1 MPMKRLLNRQP
12 DRAGKIALGL
22 LPLVLLV
29 LAYWLASDA
38 RLAENPNDKLMPAFG
53 SFVDAIERLAFEP
66 NKRSGEYLFWNDTA
80 ASLKRIALGVSL
92 SALIGLVFGI
102 VIGLLPLVRAGL
114 SPLVTVLSLIPP
126 MAILP
131 ILFIVFGLGELSKV
145 MLIVIGITPF
155 IIRDL
160 QGRVMEI
167 PQEILIKAQTLGAN
181 TWQIVVRVVLPQ
193 VLPRLLDAVRLSLGS
208 AWLFLIAA
216 EAIAATEGLGYRI
229 FLVRRYMSMDII
241 LPYVAW
247 IAVLAFAMD
256 WSLKTLSR
264 WLFPWYFGIAAKDKA
279 PADNT
284 TGMAEKAA

>member
-1 MPMKRLLNRQP
+1 MKRLINLQP
-12 DRAGKIALGL
+12 SRASSLGLGL

-29 LAYWLASDA
+29 LAYWVASDA

-80 ASLKRIALGVSL
+80 ASLKRIGLGVGL
-92 SALIGLVFGI
+92 SALIGLTFGI
-102 VIGLLPLVRAGL
+102 LCGLLPLVRAGL
-114 SPLVTVLSLIPP
+114 SPLVTIISLIPP

-167 PQEILIKAQTLGAN
+167 PAEILIKAQTLGAN
-181 TWQIVVRVVLPQ
+181 TWQIVLRVVLPQ

-247 IAVLAFAMD
+247 IALLAFAMD
-256 WSLKTLSR
+256 WSLKSLSR
-264 WLFPWYFGIAAKDKA
+264 WLFPWYYGIGARDKTPEQTVATAESA
-279 PADNT
+279 P
-284 TGMAEKAA
+284 

>member
-1 MPMKRLLNRQP
+1 MKRMLNIQP
-12 DRAGKIALGL
+12 SRAQSLGLGL

-80 ASLKRIALGVSL
+80 ASLQRIGLGVGL

-102 VIGLLPLVRAGL
+102 ACGLLPLVRAGL
-114 SPLVTVLSLIPP
+114 SPLVTIISLIPP

-160 QGRVMEI
+160 QGRVMAITE
-167 PQEILIKAQTLGAN
+167 EILIKAQTLGAN
-181 TWQIVVRVVLPQ
+181 TWQIVLRVVLPQ

-241 LPYVAW
+241 LPYVGW
-247 IAVLAFAMD
+247 IALLAFAMD
-256 WSLKTLSR
+256 WSLKSLSR
-264 WLFPWYFGIAAKDKA
+264 WLFPWYFGIG
-279 PADNT
+279 
-284 TGMAEKAA
+284 TGEKASTGPTAAAESSA

>member
-1 MPMKRLLNRQP
+1 MKRMVNLQP
-12 DRAGKIALGL
+12 SRAARIGLGL

-53 SFVDAIERLAFEP
+53 SFIDAIERLAFEP

-80 ASLKRIALGVSL
+80 ASLKRIGLGVGL

-102 VIGLLPLVRAGL
+102 ACGLLPLVRAGL
-114 SPLVTVLSLIPP
+114 SPLVTIISLIPP

-145 MLIVIGITPF
+145 MLIVIGISPF

-167 PQEILIKAQTLGAN
+167 SQEILIKAQTLGAN

-247 IAVLAFAMD
+247 IALLAFAMD

-264 WLFPWYFGIAAKDKA
+264 WLFPWYFGIGASDKA
-279 PADNT
+279 ST
-284 TGMAEKAA
+284 ESTKVAERTA

>member
-53 SFVDAIERLAFEP
+53 SFVDAIQRLAFEP

-80 ASLKRIALGVSL
+80 ASLKRIALGVTL
-92 SALIGLVFGI
+92 SALIGLVCGI

-114 SPLVTVLSLIPP
+114 SPLVTMLSLIPP

-247 IAVLAFAMD
+247 IAALAFAMD

-279 PADNT
+279 PVDGTAV
-284 TGMAEKAA
+284 MAEKVL